1 MWLKQEEVERLAERA
16 IQKGISISEKNNII
30 NTLFTYRK
38 AAIPAYM
45 KMIESKQVLDS
56 EKQQIYD
63 NIQKINES

>member
-1 MWLKQEEVERLAERA
+1 MWLKQEEVERLPERA